1 MLHVMFPTIN
11 NIICSS
17 SPREDVRFTEAV
29 VLSSLIRVCC
39 SPLCRCAK
47 QCRTE
52 TETCNCIYR
61 TSGCHKPNFT
71 ACKIMYYYYPTA
83 DSCAA
88 LQTCN
93 GSSPFSNSPIL
104 QFIPIPYV
112 TKIHKW
118 CRAVADARHWLC
130 CCTAH
135 FVCQLLNFW
144 TAHGSDADSRRK
156 RKEAPARPTIEE
168 QNNLRRH
175 RRRSTEASASAIP
188 AHHQQFSHNL
198 PPKSCFRFLKLKIG
212 SRNINLSNIICKFN
226 SQKLKL
232 GQSVNLPTDFFR
244 LFCFFFLVFRL
255 FGSRDRDSP
264 WRYPSSAASSRP
276 SPGRQSP
283 SPRQLRQTANI
294 TQLQNFSSI
303 SQLQQ
308 LLGRQADSGLIEAAA
323 GIETALT
330 LGIR

>member
-1 MLHVMFPTIN
+1 MLLHCTLRLPTSEFLD
-11 NIICSS
+11 CSWLRRGL
-17 SPREDVRFTEAV
+17 P
-29 VLSSLIRVCC
+29 
-39 SPLCRCAK
+39 AK
-47 QCRTE
+47 KERST
-52 TETCNCIYR
+52 
-61 TSGCHKPNFT
+61 G
-71 ACKIMYYYYPTA
+71 AA
-83 DSCAA
+83 DDRGAA
-88 LQTCN
+88 
-93 GSSPFSNSPIL
+93 
-104 QFIPIPYV
+104 
-112 TKIHKW
+112 
-118 CRAVADARHWLC
+118 AR
-130 CCTAH
+130 
-135 FVCQLLNFW
+135 
-144 TAHGSDADSRRK
+144 R
-156 RKEAPARPTIEE
+156 
-168 QNNLRRH
+168 NNLRRH

-198 PPKSCFRFLKLKIG
+198 LPKSCFRFLKLKIG

-255 FGSRDRDSP
+255 FGARDRDSP

-330 LGIR
+330 LGKPLTASLSSAWHRHSNQIAYASPPERKLTPNKLGEVMTAFQAFQPPARKRTLAAELRNDPAANEGAEMMSWMGTFRLLRANVLD